1 MHSSAQLHRRKCTVC
16 DANIHTQTHTWKY
29 TWKYTHMHSQFVK
42 YCNLKK
48 IWNPQKDSR
57 HRILVASNAIYLCN
71 CLAVL
76 SIHSCAHERSS
87 ITPHSNSY
95 PFLFQFICLN
105 CFLFWNCFESSSYKH
120 LIYIV
125 SNLLPISLNLVLR
138 IPSRKAME
146 IFQFFRGGLLSF
158 HRDALLWET
167 HCNTL

>member
-1 MHSSAQLHRRKCTVC
+1 MHSLRRKHTHTNPYMKIYM
-16 DANIHTQTHTWKY
+16 NIHTHALTI
-29 TWKYTHMHSQFVK
+29 FVK

-57 HRILVASNAIYLCN
+57 HIILVASNAIYLCN

-76 SIHSCAHERSS
+76 SIHSCAADLGHKRSS

-105 CFLFWNCFESSSYKH
+105 CFLFWNCFESSSDKH

-125 SNLLPISLNLVLR
+125 SNLLPTSLNLVLR

-146 IFQFFRGGLLSF
+146 IFQFFRGGLLSV
-158 HRDALLWET
+158 HRDVLLWET